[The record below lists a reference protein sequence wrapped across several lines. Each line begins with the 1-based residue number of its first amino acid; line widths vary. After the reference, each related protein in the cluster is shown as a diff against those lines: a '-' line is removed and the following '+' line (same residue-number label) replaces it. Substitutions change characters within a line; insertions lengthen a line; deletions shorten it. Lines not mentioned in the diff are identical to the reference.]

1 MLCGMMHIVKQK
13 KKSKIKFKFN
23 YKIQHIH
30 TNEEDDVINLKSKSS
45 HPQNI
50 CNDDI
55 DDDIGD
61 MCPLTPITNTLHIK
75 KYDLTNDFIIQ
86 SHNTSN

>member
-1 MLCGMMHIVKQK
+1 MWHDAYCQIEKI
-13 KKSKIKFKFN
+13 SKIQFKFN

-30 TNEEDDVINLKSKSS
+30 TNEEDDVNLKSKSS
-45 HPQNI
+45 HPLNI
-50 CNDDI
+50 RNDDI

-75 KYDLTNDFIIQ
+75 NMI
-86 SHNTSN
+86 